1 MAWGVQS
8 GEALYHTTCSTHYPG
23 LVGQTTDIFKFKF
36 HLDLHNTKQQSLG
49 YKPPWTVS
57 SGCFNWQV
65 DTCRSQLLSLRIRMS
80 ALDLPTLS
88 VVFLMEGSNTEHDL
102 HVAVRVCGYNLLLDL
117 ILPCWCHSWIN
128 NTNISP
134 DSTMQ
139 VTSHT
144 IVMSQFCDVE
154 TSSHDTSKNNPNYS
168 PITITTIITQPKPWS
183 QTP

>member
-88 VVFLMEGSNTEHDL
+88 VVFLMEESNTERDL
-102 HVAVRVCGYNLLLDL
+102 HVAVRVCGYNNLAT
-117 ILPCWCHSWIN
+117 IACWSYLYTWSGRGLQK
-128 NTNISP
+128 TFSG
-134 DSTMQ
+134 
-139 VTSHT
+139 
-144 IVMSQFCDVE
+144 
-154 TSSHDTSKNNPNYS
+154 SSHCNRKVWTQRALLSNKILYFDT
-168 PITITTIITQPKPWS
+168 
-183 QTP
+183 